1 MTVHLDMD
9 DEDWDGLSNDEHST
23 EEGDLNCSMDGEM
36 EPDLVSVLCN
46 HNQSRFDIV
55 SFCSCLC

>member
-1 MTVHLDMD
+1 MD
-9 DEDWDGLSNDEHST
+9 DEDWDGLSSDEHST